1 MSGDR
6 GSASGQMV
14 SGKFCKLER
23 IIYLRLFRTIQ
34 LILYGPF
41 LVIIIIYSWF

>member
-41 LVIIIIYSWF
+41 